1 MGARRH
7 GGCARDGRSERESR
21 PPSNGGTA
29 ARRARTCRPPVVY
42 RTSVCGTVAC
52 PSPADPQRAPGHA
65 KLQARKRR
73 AEVGAPGS
81 GVEHGLDARVELD
94 REARPRGGCR
104 QTGKGRAEPLRE
116 RLPGRWHPERRD
128 DAVQQPR
135 CALIGRDPEP
145 DDQPPPAERVAER
158 RQQHG
163 RIRDAG
169 GEHGGA
175 VDLAREPPG
184 DLRRQRQREAEAALD
199 RAAHGAE
206 LRRECSRLGPALL
219 VVLDED
225 SRAPPPELPV
235 RVDPEAGR
243 LLRVGR
249 PDAEQV
255 RALPQQRDLARPG
268 HRGDER
274 DLWIAPR
281 DLAEDDAVTG
291 PRSADDDVGV
301 LVFDESPRGRDH
313 RRELA
318 ALVASDQEPGAAAAG
333 QSRLGDAVRGFGRT
347 EVRAAVEKRQLGACE
362 HQILVAAE
370 EAGAIDDHADA
381 QRRRAGG
388 ERGREARC
396 GGEGCCHEED
406 RPTTHRT

>member
-1 MGARRH
+1 MTPA
-7 GGCARDGRSERESR
+7 ANTAVPSTWPASR
-21 PPSNGGTA
+21 PATFGVSASGKPRLRSTVPPTAQNSAVNAADSAQPSSSSSTRTA
-29 ARRARTCRPPVVY
+29 
-42 RTSVCGTVAC
+42 S
-52 PSPADPQRAPGHA
+52 
-65 KLQARKRR
+65 
-73 AEVGAPGS
+73 
-81 GVEHGLDARVELD
+81 
-94 REARPRGGCR
+94 
-104 QTGKGRAEPLRE
+104 
-116 RLPGRWHPERRD
+116 
-128 DAVQQPR
+128 
-135 CALIGRDPEP
+135 
-145 DDQPPPAERVAER
+145 
-158 RQQHG
+158 
-163 RIRDAG
+163 
-169 GEHGGA
+169 
-175 VDLAREPPG
+175 
-184 DLRRQRQREAEAALD
+184 
-199 RAAHGAE
+199 
-206 LRRECSRLGPALL
+206 
-219 VVLDED
+219 
-225 SRAPPPELPV
+225 APPPELPV

-274 DLWIAPR
+274 DPWIAPR

-301 LVFDESPRGRDH
+301 LVFDQSPRGRDH

-318 ALVASDQEPGAAAAG
+318 ALVAPDQEPGAAAAG
-333 QSRLGDAVRGFGRT
+333 QWRIGDAVRGFGRT

-370 EAGAIDDHADA
+370 EASAIDDHADT